1 MDIFHWLLL
10 ELLGG
15 GLPEMIK
22 RLSRKSHSH
31 LSLRT
36 GPATVIMRF
45 GCSLKCLASVITVQS
60 WPAASAASGDSLE
73 MQNLRA
79 PPHADGIEISRDR
92 DQGSVF

>member
-1 MDIFHWLLL
+1 M
-10 ELLGG
+10 GG
-15 GLPEMIK
+15 GLLGMIK
-22 RLSRKSHSH
+22 RMSKKSHSH

-36 GPATVIMRF
+36 GPAMVIIRF

-60 WPAASAASGDSLE
+60 WLAASAPSGDSLE

-79 PPHADGIEISRDR
+79 PPHADGIEISRDT